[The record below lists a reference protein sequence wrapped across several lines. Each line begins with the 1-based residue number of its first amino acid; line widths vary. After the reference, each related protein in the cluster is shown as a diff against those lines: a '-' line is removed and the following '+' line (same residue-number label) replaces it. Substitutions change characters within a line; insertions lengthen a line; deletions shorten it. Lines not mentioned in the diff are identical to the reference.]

1 MGNLDLIVIING
13 AETFII
19 TGQEYSSKNEGIEI
33 ALTKFKNKFENE
45 KKEMKKINYPVESER
60 TNEEIQLEEI
70 LKLERYYDV
79 EKILAFELNN

>member
-1 MGNLDLIVIING
+1 MGNLDLIVIINET
-13 AETFII
+13 ETFII
-19 TGQEYSSKNEGIEI
+19 TGEDGLSKDKAIEI
-33 ALTKFKNKFENE
+33 ALTKFNNKFMAE

-79 EKILAFELNN
+79 EKVLIFELNN